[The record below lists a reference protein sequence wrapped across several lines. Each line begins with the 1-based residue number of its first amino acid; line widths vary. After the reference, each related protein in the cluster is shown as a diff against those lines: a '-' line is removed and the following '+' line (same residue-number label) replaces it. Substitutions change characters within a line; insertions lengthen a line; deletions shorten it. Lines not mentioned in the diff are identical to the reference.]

1 MSSPPHLSFGPLA
14 DSHNLAAQWEAISR
28 NQAIIIFGLDGTILY
43 ANQRFLDDF
52 NYTPE
57 ELIGQP
63 HSIFLAPGEEDSL
76 EFKTL
81 WTKLAAG
88 EPQAGRYRRTYK
100 DGRRYVIQASYS
112 PVFNPDGQPGYVIG
126 FASIV
131 TAEALHAEDSLGKME
146 AIDRV
151 QAVIEFDL
159 KGNILHAN
167 RNFLD
172 IFGYELDELKGRHH
186 HLLCDADHARSME
199 YRMFWETLARGEFQT
214 GEFRRLA
221 KDGHEIWLNATYNPI
236 LDQSGKPLKVVKF
249 ATDITAEKLRTA
261 EAEGRMAAIDR
272 AQAIIEFDLA
282 GHVLHANQNF
292 LNTFGYRLDEVVG
305 QHHRMFCLQEFTHS
319 PEYRLFWER
328 LGRGEFDTGEYRR
341 IGSKGQDV
349 WIQAS
354 YNPIL
359 DARGRPYKVV
369 KFASDITQE
378 RQRNAEF
385 EGKLKALS
393 QSQAVIEFD
402 LQGNILEANPNFLR
416 AMGYTRD
423 EVVGKHHSLFCQ
435 PELVRSAEYRNFWA
449 DLAEGRFQ
457 SGRFMRLGKHQ
468 AEIWI
473 QATYNPIVDADGKPY
488 KVVKFAMNVTDQ
500 VEREQR
506 ISDKVTAISGVLDEL
521 ASSIQDITRGSSS
534 SSRLAQQTQREA
546 NDGAQL
552 LGQSRTSMSEIQKSS
567 QSVSDIVD
575 TISEIASQTNLLAFN
590 AAIEAAR
597 AGEHG
602 VGFSVVA
609 DEVRKLA
616 EKSATAAREIAAL
629 VRETLARI
637 DEGDRLSS
645 QMDRAFGKI
654 VQSVD
659 DTSQS
664 IATIHESTQQQQR
677 ATEDVAQLLG
687 ELRSTAERTA

>member
-1 MSSPPHLSFGPLA
+1 M
-14 DSHNLAAQWEAISR
+14 
-28 NQAIIIFGLDGTILY
+28 
-43 ANQRFLDDF
+43 
-52 NYTPE
+52 
-57 ELIGQP
+57 
-63 HSIFLAPGEEDSL
+63 
-76 EFKTL
+76 
-81 WTKLAAG
+81 
-88 EPQAGRYRRTYK
+88 
-100 DGRRYVIQASYS
+100 IQASYS

-319 PEYRLFWER
+319 PECRLFWER